1 MIITA
6 HFLVGATI
14 ATKTH
19 DPVLGLFLAFLS
31 HFVLDFIPHAD
42 YWIIN
47 RNDLTK
53 LNLSKENFLRA
64 GIDLLAGLL
73 LLLVLFPN
81 RQMALL
87 GGFFGALADA
97 DNFIILFPFIRNS
110 RLFGIDARVHAKI
123 THVFKK
129 KKSPILLGVLTQVL
143 VILGVICFLQLP

>member
-6 HFLVGATI
+6 HFLVGAAI

-31 HFVLDFIPHAD
+31 HFILDFIPHAD

-53 LNLSKENFLRA
+53 LSLSKENFLRA
-64 GIDLLAGLL
+64 GADLLAGTFLL
-73 LLLVLFPN
+73 LALFPD
-81 RQMALL
+81 RQTALL
-87 GGFFGALADA
+87 GGFFGALPDA
-97 DNFIILFPFIRNS
+97 DSLMILFPFVRNS
-110 RLFGIDARVHAKI
+110 RLFGIDAQIHAKI

-129 KKSPILLGVLTQVL
+129 KKSPVFLGVLTQIL
-143 VILGVICFLQLP
+143 VILGTICFLRLP